1 MGYGGILAAMA
12 AGLGTGIV
20 KNVENGWKE
29 EAAQKEMDW
38 RSKEA
43 ALNRQHDFD
52 LEDKRYQNEIS
63 KMAVQAQYKI
73 AEIKYQHQLTNNS
86 QDKKDEDVTNGMDA
100 KLKVV
105 DNLKKAIANLGDV
118 DEDNPTFKKLQSEL
132 KVAEKEVEIY
142 RDSAA
147 YQDVYNRAPAG
158 MKAEMETKSGIK
170 SAGYKQWEDNESK
183 RIEQEKIKTEQ
194 ENTARQ
200 QTQEVARQK
209 AAQRAE
215 EARVKFGKSFN
226 SNPTSSG
233 YAWANY
239 YNSTVAK

>member
-38 RSKEA
+38 RSKEYE
-43 ALNRQHDFD
+43 LSRQHDIT
-52 LEDKRYQNEIS
+52 LENLRSENRIKEAAIETRE
-63 KMAVQAQYKI
+63 KMRLANYT
-73 AEIKYQHQLTNNS
+73 HQLTKND
-86 QDKKDEDVTNGMDA
+86 QDKKDEDVVAGMTA
-100 KLKVV
+100 KLEVV
-105 DNLKKAIANLGDV
+105 DKLNRIINSDKSSEAQKAWAMEQL
-118 DEDNPTFKKLQSEL
+118 PQ
-132 KVAEKEVEIY
+132 AQKEAEIY
-142 RDSAA
+142 RDSTA

-158 MKAEMETKSGIK
+158 MKAAMEATSGIK

-239 YNSTVAK
+239 YNSTVA

>member
-43 ALNRQHDFD
+43 ALNRQHDFE

-63 KMAVQAQYKI
+63 KMAVQSRYDI
-73 AEIKYQHQLTNNS
+73 AKIKYQHQLTNNS

-105 DNLKKAIANLGDV
+105 DNLNRIINSNESSDEQKAWAMEQL
-118 DEDNPTFKKLQSEL
+118 PQ
-132 KVAEKEVEIY
+132 AQKEVEIY
-142 RDSAA
+142 RDGAA

-158 MKAEMETKSGIK
+158 MKAVMEATSGIK
-170 SAGYKQWEDNESK
+170 SAGYKQWQDNENK

-194 ENTARQ
+194 ENA
-200 QTQEVARQK
+200 ARQK
-209 AAQRAE
+209 AQVLARQRAAQRAE
-215 EARVKFGKSFN
+215 EVTIKAYKSSN
-226 SNPTSSG
+226 TNPTSSG
-233 YAWANY
+233 WSWTNY
-239 YNSTVAK
+239 YNPTAVK

>member
-38 RSKEA
+38 RSKEYE
-43 ALNRQHDFD
+43 LGRQHDIT
-52 LEDKRYQNEIS
+52 LENLRSENRIKEAAIETRE
-63 KMAVQAQYKI
+63 KMKLANYT
-73 AEIKYQHQLTNNS
+73 HQLTNNS

-105 DNLKKAIANLGDV
+105 DNLNRIINSKESSDEQKAWAMEQL
-118 DEDNPTFKKLQSEL
+118 PQ
-132 KVAEKEVEIY
+132 AQKEVEIY
-142 RDSAA
+142 RDGAA

-158 MKAEMETKSGIK
+158 MKAVMEATSGIK
-170 SAGYKQWEDNESK
+170 SAGYKQWQDNENK

-209 AAQRAE
+209 AAKIAE
-215 EARVKFGKSFN
+215 DAKIRFAKSFN
-226 SNPTSSG
+226 NGTTTSWYGG
-233 YAWANY
+233 YNQI
-239 YNSTVAK
+239 TGK